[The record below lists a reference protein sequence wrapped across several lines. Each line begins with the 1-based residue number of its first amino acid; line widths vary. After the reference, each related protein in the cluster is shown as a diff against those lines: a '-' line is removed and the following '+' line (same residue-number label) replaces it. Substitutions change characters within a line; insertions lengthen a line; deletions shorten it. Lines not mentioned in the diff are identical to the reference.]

1 MKKSLSARLPCFT
14 ILLFLGQLIFVSSC
28 NNKRNNSEHQM
39 ANPFDTTQTTAQT
52 LTDDDRAK
60 LSQAQGK
67 KAIALNNE
75 VLADKIA
82 NATGRLNVFCFWNM
96 DNAESVKAVKSV
108 NELSAHTDSTH
119 LKITLVHVST
129 DAVIDNLNLFI
140 RENQITE
147 ETFILDKID
156 KKLMSIKVKKDFL
169 AADQL
174 PIIVVV
180 NKEEGVLFFYN
191 KNFDEQELKAVIQP
205 FLM

>member
-14 ILLFLGQLIFVSSC
+14 ILLFLGLLIFVSSC
-28 NNKRNNSEHQM
+28 NNKGNNAEHQM

-52 LTDDDRAK
+52 LSDDDRAK

-75 VLADKIA
+75 ALADKIA

-119 LKITLVHVST
+119 LKITLVHVSPN
-129 DAVIDNLNLFI
+129 AVIDKLNLFI

-156 KKLMSIKVKKDFL
+156 KTLMSIKVKKDFL
-169 AADQL
+169 TADQL

-180 NKEEGVLFFYN
+180 NKEEGVMFFYN